1 MPVELPYQG
10 TTSVVL
16 LEVEFQYQG
25 TTSVVPLKPLPPQ
38 GFSPCMFRETIS
50 FSAME
55 EEEQTK

>member
-10 TTSVVL
+10 TI
-16 LEVEFQYQG
+16 
-25 TTSVVPLKPLPPQ
+25 SVVPLKQLQPQ

>member
-10 TTSVVL
+10 TTSVVP
-16 LEVEFQYQG
+16 LEVEFQHPG
-25 TTSVVPLKPLPPQ
+25 TTSVVPPKPLQPQ

-55 EEEQTK
+55 EEKQIK